1 MSMSNANATS
11 VSNLTSAHKIQRH
24 CSVNIPKAT
33 SVPHNNSTSTTMATR
48 QCNTGFITE
57 VFLFTNLLLNLKNLL
72 TTKNDLTHTYF
83 FMQATGLEL
92 TSPRVVNC

>member
-1 MSMSNANATS
+1 
-11 VSNLTSAHKIQRH
+11 
-24 CSVNIPKAT
+24 
-33 SVPHNNSTSTTMATR
+33 MATR